1 VTGEVFEPVG
11 DRCEGALRD
20 PERSRRE
27 TSSERDNGRSD
38 CVSLLG
44 YNRLRIDRHSSKD
57 CERASRVLSILLA
70 TAPPLG
76 THFHTF

>member
-11 DRCEGALRD
+11 DRWEGALWD

-27 TSSERDNGRSD
+27 ISSERDNGSSD

-57 CERASRVLSILLA
+57 CERASRVLSFLLA
-70 TAPPLG
+70 TAP
-76 THFHTF
+76 TSWQKFHTF